1 MFIRSA
7 RLFLRPGWP
16 EDWSEIFAQI
26 ADEAVVRNLS
36 QVPWPYTPEAAH
48 QFAGLP
54 QDARCPH
61 FLVTLPGAEGARLV
75 GCVGL
80 KSSPIGAELGYW
92 FGRAFWNRGF
102 ATEATSAVLKL
113 AKTLGHR
120 ELSAWHFLDN
130 PASSRPGGLSG
141 ATAWRGAAWPIRPN
155 RRSPL
160 VMPATVTAEMTGW
173 DTSEPL
179 DPYPA
184 AGSNW
189 PCAAA
194 ISARSS

>member
-130 PASSRPGGLSG
+130 PASGRVLRKSGFKPTGRVERRYSLARGGMADSAEQAITLGDASDCDG
-141 ATAWRGAAWPIRPN
+141 GDDGMGYMRAA
-155 RRSPL
+155 
-160 VMPATVTAEMTGW
+160 
-173 DTSEPL
+173 
-179 DPYPA
+179 
-184 AGSNW
+184 
-189 PCAAA
+189 
-194 ISARSS
+194 